1 MSLSFSSDVALNAT
15 EAAIFLSERDVAGQ
29 IPINFVTTSAVS
41 LRAACFGDNIYDRDA
56 AGRCISNL
64 LVIGYRRFL
73 VDLYWSSDQRD
84 WIFCPLSLSP
94 DVPVVTVSSI
104 SPTSSTTTTATSG
117 ITATTTAATTT
128 TTTSERIQATVTAV
142 ASSSGSVLYEL
153 GPYRCS
159 LNLNLSDLINVFR
172 GFFQEYSSEL
182 TVYTRYISLNLHAAG
197 SATSPDEAASTVTG
211 SQLPTSTEY
220 VSYQLDEYLSSYIYT
235 PSTLASERANL
246 NQSWYQVEDGY
257 KPITEYFTINEESN
271 GDQSTPDGWPCVKYL
286 QLAQEKRLLV
296 DYGTVDSQLQ
306 DYNLSYMSDVIFPSN
321 YLTSTVPVSLDSDG
335 SVDTGCFYDSP
346 ATTVPQVNNS
356 WAISD
361 YIPIPGGLS
370 QNSTIAAMSLVA
382 SNLTACGLTP
392 TLNNTLFN
400 KTADTASQ
408 PYKDISLATSWAWSI
423 GQPANADSSSASFD
437 ATDRCAVMDLTNS
450 GHWRAINC
458 SQVRYAACRVE
469 NNPFTWQLSTGP
481 YSFRDAY
488 DHGCPENTSMAVPR
502 TGLENTYLYQY
513 LLTRTDVLDPTSTIP
528 NKTKVWLNMNCIDVE
543 SCWVTGGPDQECPYA
558 SDPQQLERRTVLVA
572 AIAGIVICI
581 IAALTLFVKCNANR
595 RNSRRNKRVIKG
607 WEYEGVP
614 S

>member
-15 EAAIFLSERDVAGQ
+15 EAAVFLSERDVAGQ

-64 LVIGYRRFL
+64 LVVGYRRFL

-84 WIFCPLSLSP
+84 WMFCPLSLSP

-104 SPTSSTTTTATSG
+104 SPASSITTTATSG
-117 ITATTTAATTT
+117 ITATTTATTTT
-128 TTTSERIQATVTAV
+128 TTTSETIKATVTAV
-142 ASSSGSVLYEL
+142 ARSSGSVLYEL

-159 LNLNLSDLINVFR
+159 LDFDLSDLINVFR
-172 GFFQEYSSEL
+172 GFFQAYSSEL
-182 TVYTRYISLNLHAAG
+182 TVFTRYISLNLHAAG
-197 SATSPDEAASTVTG
+197 SATSPDEPASTVTG
-211 SQLPTSTEY
+211 SQLPTSSEF
-220 VSYQLDEYLSSYIYT
+220 VSYQFDEHLSSYIYT
-235 PSTLASERANL
+235 PSSLASERANL

-257 KPITEYFTINEESN
+257 KPITEYFTIHEEPN

-286 QLAQEKRLLV
+286 QLAQEKRLLI
-296 DYGTVDSQLQ
+296 DYGTIDSQLQ
-306 DYNLSYMSDVIFPSN
+306 DYNFSYMSDVIFPPN
-321 YLTSTVPVSLDSDG
+321 YLTSTVSVSLDSDG
-335 SVDTGCFYDSP
+335 SVDTGCFYDSG
-346 ATTVPQVNNS
+346 ATTVSQANNS

-361 YIPIPGGLS
+361 YIPIPEGLS
-370 QNSTIAAMSLVA
+370 ENSTIAAMSLVA

-392 TLNNTLFN
+392 ALNNTLFN
-400 KTADTASQ
+400 QTADTHPQ
-408 PYKDISLATSWAWSI
+408 PYTDISLSSSWAWSI
-423 GQPANADSSSASFD
+423 GQPANADSSSASFS
-437 ATDRCAVMDLTNS
+437 ATDRCAVIDLTNS

-458 SQVRYAACRVE
+458 SQVRYAACRVG
-469 NNPFTWQLSTGP
+469 NNPFTWQLSPTP
-481 YSFRDAY
+481 YTFRDAY

-513 LLTRTDVLDPTSTIP
+513 LLTRTDVLDPTSAIP